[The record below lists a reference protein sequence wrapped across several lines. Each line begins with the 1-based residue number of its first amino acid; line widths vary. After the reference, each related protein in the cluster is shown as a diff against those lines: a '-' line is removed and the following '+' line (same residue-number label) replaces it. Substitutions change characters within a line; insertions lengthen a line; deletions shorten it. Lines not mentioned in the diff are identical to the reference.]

1 MGPFLTA
8 IFRLMEAAL
17 LTSAS
22 QLAYKGASMSKK
34 KVLITAM
41 TLNIGG
47 AEKSLVNLLNLL
59 DYEEVDVDLLLFQ
72 RWGDLID
79 QVPDEVNQ
87 ISVPEIDVLYGGKP
101 AVELAFGKR
110 TALKVLRYAAS
121 AMTLVAEKE
130 FDRQRIWR
138 WMHSTPR

>member
-1 MGPFLTA
+1 
-8 IFRLMEAAL
+8 MEAAL

-41 TLNIGG
+41 SLNIGG

-121 AMTLVAEKE
+121 AMTLVAEK
-130 FDRQRIWR
+130 
-138 WMHSTPR
+138 